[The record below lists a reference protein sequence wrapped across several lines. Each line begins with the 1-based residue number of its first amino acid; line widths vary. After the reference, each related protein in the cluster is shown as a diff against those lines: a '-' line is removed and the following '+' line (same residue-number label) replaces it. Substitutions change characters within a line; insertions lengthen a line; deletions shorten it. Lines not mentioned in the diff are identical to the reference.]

1 MDPQKRKLLK
11 DNYFGNLSLIKDK
24 YSWKSFKMVVEGH
37 LGNHKNENDAIG
49 VNMSLKRIFF

>member
-37 LGNHKNENDAIG
+37 LRNHKNENDKKNIS
-49 VNMSLKRIFF
+49 MQ